1 MAAFNTRD
9 ANLDVYGYTL
19 YAKVHGLSADVAA
32 GASHTFEFDVPYTKA
47 YFNGTDVVYDVKAQT
62 DLNVEVNDGNNNYL
76 PYQQY
81 GFNVCMGEMYIK
93 ECSYAATVTVGVR
106 LKCTVTNYDSV
117 TKKMGV
123 NFHLHE
129 AIKL

>member
-1 MAAFNTRD
+1 MATFNTRD

-19 YAKVHGLSADVAA
+19 YAKVHGQSADVPA
-32 GASHTFEFDVPYTKA
+32 GQSHTFEFDVPYTKA
-47 YFNGTDVVYDVKAQT
+47 YFNGTDIIYDVKAIT
-62 DLNVEVNDGNNNYL
+62 NLNVDVFVDPNYV

-81 GFNVCMGEMYIK
+81 GFDVCIGDMYTK
-93 ECSYAATVTVGVR
+93 ECSYAATVQQGVR
-106 LKCTVTNYDSV
+106 LKCTVTNHDTV

>member
-1 MAAFNTRD
+1 MASFNTRD

-19 YAKVHGLSADVAA
+19 YAKVHGFSAMVAA
-32 GASHTFEFDVPYTKA
+32 GATHTFEFDVPYAKA
-47 YFNGTDVVYDVKAQT
+47 YFNGTDVVYDVKTQT
-62 DLNVEVNDGNNNYL
+62 DLEVDVYDGSNYV

-81 GFNVCMGEMYIK
+81 GFNVCVGEMYTK
-93 ECSYAATVTVGVR
+93 ECSYAATVQTGVR
-106 LKCTVTNYDSV
+106 LKCTITNHDAV